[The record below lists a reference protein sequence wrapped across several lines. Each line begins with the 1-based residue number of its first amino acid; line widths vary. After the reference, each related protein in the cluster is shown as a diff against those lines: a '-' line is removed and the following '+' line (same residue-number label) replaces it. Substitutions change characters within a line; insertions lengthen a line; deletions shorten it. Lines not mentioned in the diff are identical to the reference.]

1 MNDIQDDIREIKA
14 ILFCLEKRSDFSPR
28 WLSITRACIYAG
40 IGEKTLMHYI
50 LSGDVYATKKG
61 GKWIVDRESID
72 LFMLADDMQIKVAL
86 AKARGML

>member
-1 MNDIQDDIREIKA
+1 MNDTQDEIREIKA

-28 WLSITRACIYAG
+28 WLSITQASKYAAMSD
-40 IGEKTLMHYI
+40 KTLMHYI

-72 LFMLADDMQIKVAL
+72 LFMLADDMHVKVAL
-86 AKARGML
+86 AKARGII